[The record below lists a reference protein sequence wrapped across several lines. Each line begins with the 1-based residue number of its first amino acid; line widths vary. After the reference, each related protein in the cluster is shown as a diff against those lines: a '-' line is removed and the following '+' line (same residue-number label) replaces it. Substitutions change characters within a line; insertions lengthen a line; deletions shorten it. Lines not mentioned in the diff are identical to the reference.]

1 MTRRTDRAKDQKPIV
16 GDLSLQT
23 ATDHRVI
30 FRRRRQHNHDA
41 QSRVGSHTRS
51 RQISMGELTAKQSE
65 EDEQQSNKH
74 GTFSPPNTRHSFAMP
89 LSDPTHSQSI
99 SPQITAARRS
109 TSRSESPARPT
120 HLNQLVV
127 YDTNKKQLVVH
138 ETEHFKEKAQ
148 PLAPSHSH
156 RRGASANEDFDYD
169 FDFEYD
175 DFDACPTCHRPF
187 YNRFNRTSRPYFTS
201 DYFLVL
207 AEAFHAEQST
217 MLTSSPVHRSTLA
230 SVANESQLQDFV
242 MPQHSPDIISP
253 ISSRRRDDGID
264 QTIFNQG
271 YFDRFFVVEK
281 ELGRGTFGV
290 VLLCRHIID
299 GSELGKFA
307 VKKVPVGNDRA
318 WLSKTLSEVTALQ
331 KLRHTNIIDYKHS
344 WIEMSQAV
352 DLGPSVPCLFI
363 LMEYAQGGSIHDL
376 IHPRKPE
383 TAAERKKAIRK
394 KRQGTSDDYR
404 EFLEEKDIW
413 PLLHDTCQGL
423 RYLHRLHIV
432 HTDVKPPN
440 LLLDMCPYNNRL
452 KVLISDFGTSKQI
465 ESACSDSIQNRRS
478 GNTGTIDFTAPEVLV
493 CDEMGRFVN
502 PFTEKADMWSLGVVL
517 YEMAFGVL
525 PWRENR
531 SQQLPW
537 QAQVTSQILD
547 FDYRIHLPPDI
558 GLNGQSPPKRS
569 PELLEVIKS
578 LLERSADLRPSSEE
592 IFDLPAFQAG
602 IERYVNTESVP
613 RGRSRSVRSPS
624 KRYHSTT
631 LSPRSK
637 YQVEEPQR
645 SDHFQ
650 IQEIQR
656 HSPPPLEL
664 QPFAHSSKTIQT
676 DRKRPHQ
683 DTSEEES
690 NSVSV
695 LSEPPIHERDH
706 QQSNEQLSV
715 SRRESREL
723 IPYSE
728 SLVRLWAASYQ
739 ISFHLRFA
747 FVCFL
752 FIIVFF
758 DA

>member
-1 MTRRTDRAKDQKPIV
+1 
-16 GDLSLQT
+16 
-23 ATDHRVI
+23 
-30 FRRRRQHNHDA
+30 
-41 QSRVGSHTRS
+41 
-51 RQISMGELTAKQSE
+51 
-65 EDEQQSNKH
+65 
-74 GTFSPPNTRHSFAMP
+74 
-89 LSDPTHSQSI
+89 
-99 SPQITAARRS
+99 
-109 TSRSESPARPT
+109 
-120 HLNQLVV
+120 
-127 YDTNKKQLVVH
+127 
-138 ETEHFKEKAQ
+138 
-148 PLAPSHSH
+148 
-156 RRGASANEDFDYD
+156 
-169 FDFEYD
+169 
-175 DFDACPTCHRPF
+175 
-187 YNRFNRTSRPYFTS
+187 
-201 DYFLVL
+201 
-207 AEAFHAEQST
+207 
-217 MLTSSPVHRSTLA
+217 
-230 SVANESQLQDFV
+230 
-242 MPQHSPDIISP
+242 
-253 ISSRRRDDGID
+253 
-264 QTIFNQG
+264 
-271 YFDRFFVVEK
+271 
-281 ELGRGTFGV
+281 
-290 VLLCRHIID
+290 
-299 GSELGKFA
+299 
-307 VKKVPVGNDRA
+307 
-318 WLSKTLSEVTALQ
+318 
-331 KLRHTNIIDYKHS
+331 
-344 WIEMSQAV
+344 MSQAV

-728 SLVRLWAASYQ
+728 SLAKHAKLKDAQPPYVTAWEKVQLNLRKSLPLVLFSLRHMRMMSCGVSVHGMTGDFHRPQIPPSLPILACAYYWSSQENQNQKRKRAIMWIFMELALLLLSIQHPACKYSFVGWSSAEMTPPALFSFLESALWVVLAYLLAA
-739 ISFHLRFA
+739 
-747 FVCFL
+747 
-752 FIIVFF
+752 
-758 DA
+758 